1 MSEPT
6 NSASGVEPAADT
18 LFADLENTQPPYD
31 PEYDAHIPP
40 EDTSAPEEYPFA
52 HESFMP
58 EFNPEAVNAQTVTAH
73 EDALGE
79 FMPPA
84 YRVGGYG
91 SEHNPEDPYGERTY
105 SLSTIDPATLID
117 GLKRP
122 AARSCFTC
130 RFAPADRRRSRVW
143 QNPRADAPHRPSA
156 RNRAGDSR
164 ADSRHHLHKQGCG
177 GNA

>member
-40 EDTSAPEEYPFA
+40 EDSSAPEEDPFA
-52 HESFMP
+52 HESFIP
-58 EFNPEAVNAQTVTAH
+58 ELNPEAVNAQTVTAH

-91 SEHNPEDPYGERTY
+91 SEYNPEDPYGERTY
-105 SLSTIDPATLID
+105 SLPYPPT
-117 GLKRP
+117 R
-122 AARSCFTC
+122 
-130 RFAPADRRRSRVW
+130 
-143 QNPRADAPHRPSA
+143 
-156 RNRAGDSR
+156 
-164 ADSRHHLHKQGCG
+164 
-177 GNA
+177 